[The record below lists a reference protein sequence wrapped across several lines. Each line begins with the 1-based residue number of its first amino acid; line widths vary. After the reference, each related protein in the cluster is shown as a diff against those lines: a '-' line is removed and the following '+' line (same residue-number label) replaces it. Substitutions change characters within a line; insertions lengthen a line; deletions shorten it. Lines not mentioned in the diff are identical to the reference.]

1 MKLSLALEIF
11 EIQNLDGQSEITLK
25 KIYYQKAGIFHP
37 DKGGNNDLFIELREA
52 YSTLKKALKE
62 PEKTEK
68 NYEIDYKIAYENL
81 QKTVIHYENIF
92 GNQILTINQVANKI
106 NVLITSY
113 NKNQET
119 SKKILEESLE
129 KLEKL
134 EKLYTQNWFQYA
146 LNIKNISEEDYYK
159 QYNKLV
165 TNYNQK
171 QLLREKEFNFAILE
185 IYKSGNTQIIELLNQ
200 Y

>member
-134 EKLYTQNWFQYA
+134 YTQNWFQYA

-159 QYNKLV
+159 Q
-165 TNYNQK
+165 
-171 QLLREKEFNFAILE
+171 
-185 IYKSGNTQIIELLNQ
+185 
-200 Y
+200 